1 MTMDWAQMGM
11 GLTGGLALFL
21 YGMDKM
27 SDALKAAAG
36 GQMKAILK
44 RVTGNRF
51 LAAATGAFVTAIIQS
66 SSITTVLVVG
76 FISANL
82 LSLSQSVGI
91 IMGANIGTTV
101 TAQIVAFKITRIA
114 LLLIAAGFAMQ
125 FFSEREKTRY
135 YGNIVMGLGLIFF
148 GMSIM
153 SESMEPLRNYQ
164 PFLDAM
170 ARMENPAMA
179 ILVAAVFTALIQ
191 SSSATT
197 GIIIVL
203 ASQGFVTLSSGIA
216 LALGANI
223 GTCVTALLASIG
235 KPRDAIR
242 ASVVHV
248 LFNVFGVVLWVGFI
262 PELAAFATWLSP
274 THPEL
279 QGVARMAAETPR
291 QIANANTAFNVFNTL
306 LFIGFTDGFARL
318 ACWLVPDK
326 EKGEERLLVE
336 PRYLDEVLV
345 ETPALA
351 LDRVRLEFGHLGEL
365 VKNML
370 ARIKPG
376 FLKKGRNHLE
386 AIARMDDQVDI
397 LYAHI
402 IEYLGNIHKQPLSE
416 AESDEFLDLMS
427 ATDNLESIGD
437 VIESDILKLGYRVQ
451 EEELPVSETMQAALN
466 DMMST
471 TRQAVDKAILAV
483 EKRDEHAARDV
494 LSLKRV
500 LDGKIHAVLEHQA
513 RKLAVTTGPR
523 LELFRVE
530 MELTENVKRIYTLAK
545 RIARTALPKELQK
558 ENV

>member
-1 MTMDWAQMGM
+1 MGM

-291 QIANANTAFNVFNTL
+291 QIANANTAFNVVNTL